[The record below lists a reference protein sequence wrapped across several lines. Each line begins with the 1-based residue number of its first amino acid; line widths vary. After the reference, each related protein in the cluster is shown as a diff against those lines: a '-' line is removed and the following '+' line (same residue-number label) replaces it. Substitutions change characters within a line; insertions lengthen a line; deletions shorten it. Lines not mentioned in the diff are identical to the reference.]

1 MSANS
6 AGSTGIPGA
15 GSVDVLIL
23 CGGMGKRLQ
32 SVVSDRPKPM
42 ASFGQHTFLDLL
54 IDYVSGFG
62 FRRFVLCAGYMKE
75 KIVDYYTNRP
85 DINNPNTNRPNA
97 NKLKSV
103 ESKLVEPKSI
113 GHGSVEILCVG
124 ENIPLGTGGAVK
136 NAESY
141 ITHDPF
147 VVMNGDS
154 FFAIDFNEFL
164 RFHFQNGAEATIA
177 LKTQPDVSD
186 FGTVEVDAENRI
198 KSFIEKGA
206 RKSGLI
212 NGGIYL
218 FNRSVLDA
226 IIPSVEYSLEYNL
239 FPSLIGREFYGYF
252 GAGDFID
259 IGTPERLE
267 QAKEILKR

>member
-6 AGSTGIPGA
+6 PGSIGIAGVGMPGTGSI
-15 GSVDVLIL
+15 DVLIL

-42 ASFGQHTFLDLL
+42 ACFGQQTFLDRL

-75 KIVDYYTNRP
+75 KIVDYYTN
-85 DINNPNTNRPNA
+85 NTNMSRP
-97 NKLKSV
+97 KPVESKSV
-103 ESKLVEPKSI
+103 E
-113 GHGSVEILCVG
+113 HGSIEILCVG

-141 ITHDPF
+141 ITQDPF

-164 RFHFQNGAEATIA
+164 RFHLQKGAEATIA
-177 LKTQPDVSD
+177 LNKQPDVSD

-198 KSFIEKGA
+198 KSFVEKGV

-226 IIPSVEYSLEYNL
+226 ITPSVQYSLEYDL

-252 GAGDFID
+252 GTGDFID

-267 QAKEILKR
+267 RAKEILKR